1 MSKPRSFVYNLRW
14 RKFFSGEGFC
24 YDAELIPSAVQSL
37 RIDLHSHSTYS
48 DGVLTPAALIERA
61 SRNRVAMLALTDH
74 DEVGGLP
81 EAAAAAHEAGINF
94 VPGVEIS
101 VTWAGLTVHV
111 VGLGIDSSNAP
122 LANGL
127 AGIRVSRG
135 LRAALIAQQLGAAGI
150 PDCLAGASRLAG
162 DAAVVG
168 RGHFARFLV
177 EQGHAA
183 DTKAAFKKYLGAGKC
198 GYVAHRWVCLGHAI
212 GWIRGAG
219 GHAVLAHP
227 DRYRLA
233 PLQMHALL
241 DEFKQ
246 RGGRALEIGGG
257 LRANPL
263 PLFRLATRYG
273 FSLSAGSDFHA
284 AAKGTA
290 DLGDIPPI
298 PDGARGLGQD
308 WEALRSAA

>member
-1 MSKPRSFVYNLRW
+1 M
-14 RKFFSGEGFC
+14 
-24 YDAELIPSAVQSL
+24 QSL

-61 SRNRVAMLALTDH
+61 SHNRLTMLALTDH
-74 DEVGGLP
+74 DEVGGLA
-81 EAAAAAHEAGINF
+81 EAAAAARDAGIVF
-94 VPGVEIS
+94 VPGVEVS

-111 VGLGIDSSNAP
+111 IGLGIEPRNAP
-122 LANGL
+122 LTHGL
-127 AGIRVSRG
+127 AGIRRSRG
-135 LRAALIAQQLGAAGI
+135 LRAEQIAQQLDAAGI
-150 PDCLAGASRLAG
+150 ANSLAGASRHAG
-162 DAAVVG
+162 DAAVIG

-183 DTKAAFKKYLGAGKC
+183 DTKAAFKKYLGPGKC
-198 GYVAHRWVCLGHAI
+198 GYVAHRWVSLGHAI
-212 GWIRGAG
+212 AWIRGAG

-246 RGGRALEIGGG
+246 HGGQALEICGGR
-257 LRANPL
+257 RANPL
-263 PLFRLATRYG
+263 PMLRLATHFG

-284 AAKGTA
+284 AAQGPA
-290 DLGDIPPI
+290 DLGDIPPF
-298 PDGARGLGQD
+298 PDGARMLWQD

>member
-1 MSKPRSFVYNLRW
+1 
-14 RKFFSGEGFC
+14 
-24 YDAELIPSAVQSL
+24 VQSL
-37 RIDLHSHSTYS
+37 RIDFHSHSTYS
-48 DGVLTPAALIERA
+48 DGVLTPTALIERA
-61 SRNRVAMLALTDH
+61 SRNRVTMLALTDH

-81 EAAAAAHEAGINF
+81 EAAAAAREAGIGF
-94 VPGVEIS
+94 VPGVEVS
-101 VTWAGLTVHV
+101 VTWAGRTVHV
-111 VGLGIDSSNAP
+111 VGLGIDPHNPS
-122 LANGL
+122 LDRGL
-127 AGIRVSRG
+127 TGIRISRG
-135 LRAALIAQQLGAAGI
+135 LRAVQIAQQLGAAGI

-162 DAAVVG
+162 DAAVIG
-168 RGHFARFLV
+168 RGHFARLLV

-183 DTKAAFKKYLGAGKC
+183 DTKAAFKKYLAPGKC
-198 GYVAHRWVCLGHAI
+198 GYVAHRWVSFEQAI
-212 GWIRGAG
+212 GWIGDAG

-233 PLQMHALL
+233 PLQIHALL

-246 RGGRALEIGGG
+246 HGGRALEIGGG
-257 LRANPL
+257 LRANPQ
-263 PLFRLATRYG
+263 PLLRLAKHFG

-298 PDGARGLGQD
+298 PDGARGLWQD

>member
-1 MSKPRSFVYNLRW
+1 M
-14 RKFFSGEGFC
+14 
-24 YDAELIPSAVQSL
+24 

-61 SRNRVAMLALTDH
+61 SHNRVTMLALTDH

-81 EAAAAAHEAGINF
+81 EAAAAAREAGIRF
-94 VPGVEIS
+94 VPGVEVS
-101 VTWAGLTVHV
+101 VTWTGLTVHV
-111 VGLGIDSSNAP
+111 VGLGIDPRNAP
-122 LANGL
+122 LAHGL
-127 AGIRVSRG
+127 AGIRMSRG
-135 LRAALIAQQLGAAGI
+135 HRAAQIAQQLGAAGI
-150 PDCLAGASRLAG
+150 PDSLAGASRLAG
-162 DAAVVG
+162 DAAVIG

-183 DTKAAFKKYLGAGKC
+183 DTKAAFKKYLGLGKC
-198 GYVAHRWVCLGHAI
+198 GYVAHRWVSLGQAI

-233 PLQMHALL
+233 PLQINALL
-241 DEFKQ
+241 DEFNQ
-246 RGGRALEIGGG
+246 HGGQALEIGGG

-263 PLFRLATRYG
+263 PLLRLAKHFG
-273 FSLSAGSDFHA
+273 FSLSAGSDFHVA
-284 AAKGTA
+284 ATGAA

-298 PDGARGLGQD
+298 PEGARGLWQY
-308 WEALRSAA
+308 WEALRSAD

>member
-1 MSKPRSFVYNLRW
+1 M
-14 RKFFSGEGFC
+14 
-24 YDAELIPSAVQSL
+24 QSL

-61 SRNRVAMLALTDH
+61 SHKRLTMLALTDH

-81 EAAAAAHEAGINF
+81 EAAAAARGAGIGF
-94 VPGVEIS
+94 VPGVEVS

-111 VGLGIDSSNAP
+111 VGLGIDPHNAP
-122 LANGL
+122 LAHGL
-127 AGIRVSRG
+127 AGIRLSRR
-135 LRAALIAQQLGAAGI
+135 LRANQIAQQLGAAGI
-150 PDCLAGASRLAG
+150 PDCLTGASRLAG

-183 DTKAAFKKYLGAGKC
+183 DTKAAFKKYLGIGKC
-198 GYVAHRWVCLGHAI
+198 GYVIHRWVSLGDAI

-227 DRYRLA
+227 DRYRLT

-246 RGGRALEIGGG
+246 HCGQTLEISGG

-263 PLFRLATRYG
+263 PLLRLAKHFG

-284 AAKGTA
+284 AARGAA

-298 PDGARGLGQD
+298 PDGTRGLWQD
-308 WEALRSAA
+308 LEALRSAA

>member
-1 MSKPRSFVYNLRW
+1 
-14 RKFFSGEGFC
+14 
-24 YDAELIPSAVQSL
+24 VQSL

-61 SRNRVAMLALTDH
+61 SHNRVTMLALTDH

-81 EAAAAAHEAGINF
+81 EAAAAAREAGIGF
-94 VPGVEIS
+94 VPGVEVS

-111 VGLGIDSSNAP
+111 VGLGIDPRNAP
-122 LANGL
+122 LADGL
-127 AGIRVSRG
+127 AGIRMSRG
-135 LRAALIAQQLGAAGI
+135 LRAEQIAQQLGAAGI
-150 PDCLAGASRLAG
+150 PDSLAGASRLAG
-162 DAAVVG
+162 DTAVIG

-177 EQGHAA
+177 EKGHAA
-183 DTKAAFKKYLGAGKC
+183 GTQAAFKKYLGPGKC
-198 GYVAHRWVCLGHAI
+198 GYVAHRWVSLGHAI

-246 RGGRALEIGGG
+246 HGGQALEIGGG
-257 LRANPL
+257 LRANPV
-263 PLFRLATRYG
+263 PLLRLAKHFG
-273 FSLSAGSDFHA
+273 FSLSAGSDFHTA
-284 AAKGTA
+284 VKGAA

-298 PDGARGLGQD
+298 PDGARGLWQD

>member
-1 MSKPRSFVYNLRW
+1 M
-14 RKFFSGEGFC
+14 
-24 YDAELIPSAVQSL
+24 QSL

-61 SRNRVAMLALTDH
+61 SHNRVTMLALTDH

-81 EAAAAAHEAGINF
+81 EAAAAAREAGIGF
-94 VPGVEIS
+94 VQGVEVS

-111 VGLGIDSSNAP
+111 VGLGIDPRNAS
-122 LANGL
+122 LARAL

-135 LRAALIAQQLGAAGI
+135 LRATQIAQQLGAAGI
-150 PDCLAGASRLAG
+150 PDSLAGASRLAG
-162 DAAVVG
+162 AAAVVG

-177 EQGHAA
+177 ERGHAA
-183 DTKAAFKKYLGAGKC
+183 DGKAAFRKYLGFGKC
-198 GYVAHRWVCLGHAI
+198 GYVAHRWVSLGDAI

-227 DRYRLA
+227 YRYRLG
-233 PLQMHALL
+233 PLHMHALL

-246 RGGRALEIGGG
+246 HRGQAIELCGGV
-257 LRANPL
+257 RANPL
-263 PLFRLATRYG
+263 ALLRLAKHFG
-273 FSLSAGSDFHA
+273 FSLSAGPDFHA
-284 AAKGTA
+284 ASKGAT

-298 PDGARGLGQD
+298 PDGAQRLWQD
-308 WEALRSAA
+308 WEASRSAA

>member
-1 MSKPRSFVYNLRW
+1 M
-14 RKFFSGEGFC
+14 
-24 YDAELIPSAVQSL
+24 QSL

-61 SRNRVAMLALTDH
+61 SHNRVSMLALTDH

-81 EAAAAAHEAGINF
+81 EAAAAARETGIGF
-94 VPGVEIS
+94 VPGVEVS

-111 VGLGIDSSNAP
+111 VGLGIDPRNAP
-122 LANGL
+122 LACGL
-127 AGIRVSRG
+127 SGVRRSRG
-135 LRAALIAQQLGAAGI
+135 LRAAQIAQQLGAAGI
-150 PDCLAGASRLAG
+150 PGSLAGASRLAG
-162 DAAVVG
+162 DAAVIG

-183 DTKAAFKKYLGAGKC
+183 DAKAAFKKYLGPGTC
-198 GYVAHRWVCLGHAI
+198 GYVSHRWVSLGHAI

-227 DRYRLA
+227 GRYRLA

-246 RGGRALEIGGG
+246 HGGQALEIGGG

-263 PLFRLATRYG
+263 PLLRLAKHFG

-284 AAKGTA
+284 AAKGAA

-298 PDGARGLGQD
+298 PDGARGLWQD